1 MKLRHVGLISS
12 SEKNSDKFFGKLL
25 GLEKLEPKTLPASLS
40 QAIFRVNADLKVIN
54 YASHHAHFEIFIGAP
69 ENSGVRPVEHVCLDV
84 DDLAAFLQ
92 KCRSLKVSV
101 LQVPKGDSLLTFI
114 KDDDDNLFEIKEKIR

>member
-1 MKLRHVGLISS
+1 MKLRHIGLTSS
-12 SEKNSDKFFGKLL
+12 SEKNSDKFFMDLL

-40 QAIFRVNADLKVIN
+40 QALFHVNADLKVIN
-54 YASHHAHFEIFIGAP
+54 YTSDHAHFEIFIGAP
-69 ENSGVRPVEHVCLDV
+69 EESCGRPIEHVCLDV

-114 KDDDDNLFEIKEKIR
+114 RDDDNNLFEIRERK